1 MKKVFKNLAIFTC
14 IGIIITL
21 PTLIFIDRFIY
32 SLSQTSSII
41 LPSTSKEEVSSFT
54 LLDGAESVQYSYD
67 NKYYTFLKDDKVYIY
82 DSEKNE
88 EIKVIEEEL
97 PICYYNLLYDKNL
110 IIYFTQD
117 EDTKSSKLTLKT
129 YEIETERSSEYNKIT
144 INNFSKIKD
153 MSMSPIINIIYV
165 NIETKSGVRTNN
177 IVYRIDLFN
186 SITSVKS
193 GIIVDKMVMLQQKDR
208 VYYEDADSNI
218 YMGSTKI
225 TIFGE
230 KVHLI
235 GSDLNDNVYFISKN
249 DKDVVYKVKNNVI
262 VDKIELSDTDIVT
275 TYSNYES
282 VYLVYPTYV
291 MEVSSKDPYRRV
303 GRVSNYFTFEAVKDD
318 IIYLKT
324 NEEIVVKQEISTYD

>member
-1 MKKVFKNLAIFTC
+1 MKKILKNMAIFAC
-14 IGIIITL
+14 IGIVVTI

-32 SLSQTSSII
+32 SLGQTSSIVS
-41 LPSTSKEEVSSFT
+41 PSAANETASSFT
-54 LLDGAESVQYSYD
+54 LPDGAESVQYSYD
-67 NKYYTFLKDDKVYIY
+67 NKYYTFLKDNKVHIY

-88 EIKVIEEEL
+88 EVKVVEDEL

-110 IIYFTQD
+110 IIYFT
-117 EDTKSSKLTLKT
+117 ESEGNKSSKLTLKT
-129 YEIETERSSEYNKIT
+129 YEIETERASEYNKIT
-144 INNFSKIKD
+144 VNNFSKVKE

-186 SITSVKS
+186 SISNVKS
-193 GIIVDKMVMLQQKDR
+193 GIIVDKMIMLQQKDR
-208 VYYEDADSNI
+208 VYYEDEDSNI

-225 TIFGE
+225 SIFGE

-235 GSDLNDNVYFISKN
+235 GSDINDNVYFISKN

-262 VDKIELSDTDIVT
+262 VDKIELTDTDIVS
-275 TYSNYES
+275 TYSNYEG

-291 MEVSSKDPYRRV
+291 MEVSGEDPYRRV
-303 GRVSNYFTFEAVKDD
+303 GRVSNYFAFDAVKDN

-324 NEEIVVKQEISTYD
+324 NEKLVVKQEIPTYN

>member
-1 MKKVFKNLAIFTC
+1 M
-14 IGIIITL
+14 
-21 PTLIFIDRFIY
+21 P
-32 SLSQTSSII
+32 
-41 LPSTSKEEVSSFT
+41 
-54 LLDGAESVQYSYD
+54 DGAESVQYSYD
-67 NKYYTFLKDDKVYIY
+67 NKYYTFLKDNKVHIY

-88 EIKVIEEEL
+88 EVKVVEDEL

-110 IIYFTQD
+110 IIYFT
-117 EDTKSSKLTLKT
+117 ESEGNKRSKLTLKT
-129 YEIETERSSEYNKIT
+129 YEIETERASEYNKIT
-144 INNFSKIKD
+144 VNNFSKVKE

-186 SITSVKS
+186 SISNVKS
-193 GIIVDKMVMLQQKDR
+193 GIIVDKMIMLQQKDR
-208 VYYEDADSNI
+208 VYYEDEDSNI

-225 TIFGE
+225 SIFGE

-235 GSDLNDNVYFISKN
+235 GSDINDNVYFISKN

-262 VDKIELSDTDIVT
+262 VDKIELTDTDIVS
-275 TYSNYES
+275 TYSNYEG

-291 MEVSSKDPYRRV
+291 MEVSGEDPYRRV
-303 GRVSNYFTFEAVKDD
+303 GRVSNYFTFDAVKDN

-324 NEEIVVKQEISTYD
+324 NEKLVVKQEIPTYN